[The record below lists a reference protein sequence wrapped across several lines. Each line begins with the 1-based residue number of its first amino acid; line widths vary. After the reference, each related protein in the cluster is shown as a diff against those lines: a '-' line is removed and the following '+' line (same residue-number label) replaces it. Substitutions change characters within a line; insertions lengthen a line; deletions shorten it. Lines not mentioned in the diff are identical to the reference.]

1 MQVRSVLDVSRH
13 HSGAQSENRTRDL
26 RITKVGR
33 GFRDLAFLAI
43 YQVFSDQLTS
53 PSPANSVQFR
63 PISWLRSWLAS
74 RPGRSVRA
82 GGRDVIL
89 PTDRHRVT
97 LPGGRGSAALVLCV
111 CIKLSLR
118 SMAGSHRPDGRF
130 VAVIIEH
137 CTWAA
142 VQRGSIGGRRIIGRA
157 NCVGSAG
164 PAAPGVGAVASR
176 GSCVLSLSLRRVH
189 RVGYGLIVG
198 VSQVRTVKR
207 RSFMRGSVKI
217 GMSVVAQVTLV
228 TSSAISA
235 RSRLLW

>member
-26 RITKVGR
+26 RITKVSR
-33 GFRDLAFLAI
+33 GLHDLAFLAI
-43 YQVFSDQLTS
+43 YQVFSDQVTS

-63 PISWLRSWLAS
+63 PISRLRSWLAS

-111 CIKLSLR
+111 CIKLPLR

-137 CTWAA
+137 CTWA
-142 VQRGSIGGRRIIGRA
+142 
-157 NCVGSAG
+157 
-164 PAAPGVGAVASR
+164 
-176 GSCVLSLSLRRVH
+176 
-189 RVGYGLIVG
+189 
-198 VSQVRTVKR
+198 
-207 RSFMRGSVKI
+207 
-217 GMSVVAQVTLV
+217 
-228 TSSAISA
+228 
-235 RSRLLW
+235 

>member
-43 YQVFSDQLTS
+43 YQVFSDQVTS

-82 GGRDVIL
+82 GGSDVIL

-111 CIKLSLR
+111 CIKLPLR

-137 CTWAA
+137 CTWAVPEWPPVGGVEFEHDRSHA
-142 VQRGSIGGRRIIGRA
+142 GKSEELVGLSPLVKVGTGLFGQDSNRTSTPQSRSACAPSGVQHLLKNPRGCR
-157 NCVGSAG
+157 
-164 PAAPGVGAVASR
+164 
-176 GSCVLSLSLRRVH
+176 
-189 RVGYGLIVG
+189 
-198 VSQVRTVKR
+198 KR
-207 RSFMRGSVKI
+207 EIQRP
-217 GMSVVAQVTLV
+217 
-228 TSSAISA
+228 
-235 RSRLLW
+235 RSRP

>member
-1 MQVRSVLDVSRH
+1 MFASTPTHPTTRGPHPENKQNKNLMQVRSVLDVSRH

-33 GFRDLAFLAI
+33 GFHDLAFLTI
-43 YQVFSDQLTS
+43 YQVFSDQVTS

-111 CIKLSLR
+111 CIKLPLR

-137 CTWAA
+137 CTWA
-142 VQRGSIGGRRIIGRA
+142 VMQWRPDYRLRDSGRA
-157 NCVGSAG
+157 KC
-164 PAAPGVGAVASR
+164 
-176 GSCVLSLSLRRVH
+176 
-189 RVGYGLIVG
+189 
-198 VSQVRTVKR
+198 
-207 RSFMRGSVKI
+207 
-217 GMSVVAQVTLV
+217 
-228 TSSAISA
+228 AILA
-235 RSRLLW
+235 RK